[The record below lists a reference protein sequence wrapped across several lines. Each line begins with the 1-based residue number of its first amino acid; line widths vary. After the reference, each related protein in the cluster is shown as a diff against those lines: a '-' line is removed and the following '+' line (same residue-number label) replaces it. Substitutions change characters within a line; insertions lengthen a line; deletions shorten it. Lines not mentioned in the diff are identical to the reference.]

1 MHTSED
7 EIYLASTPLF
17 VQRVRFGL
25 LAAIG
30 KLLAYRTR
38 YLAYSGTEEPLAAR
52 EGERPSSAGSGAKSK
67 GIVVGTIVALMAL
80 ILSVRQPT
88 IPPRTGGL
96 HPLR

>member
-7 EIYLASTPLF
+7 EIYLASPPLF

-38 YLAYSGTEEPLAAR
+38 YLAYSGTEDPLAAR

-67 GIVVGTIVALMAL
+67 GIVVGRV
-80 ILSVRQPT
+80 
-88 IPPRTGGL
+88 
-96 HPLR
+96 

>member
-1 MHTSED
+1 VHTSED
-7 EIYLASTPLF
+7 EIYLASPPLF

-67 GIVVGTIVALMAL
+67 GIVVGRV
-80 ILSVRQPT
+80 
-88 IPPRTGGL
+88 
-96 HPLR
+96 

>member
-1 MHTSED
+1 VHTSED
-7 EIYLASTPLF
+7 EIYLASPPLF

-52 EGERPSSAGSGAKSK
+52 EGERPSSAGSAAKSK
-67 GIVVGTIVALMAL
+67 GIVVGRV
-80 ILSVRQPT
+80 
-88 IPPRTGGL
+88 
-96 HPLR
+96 